1 MAFTTAEVESLA
13 HMLDKNAGFKRP
25 ETQSTGYSNDEPP
38 EGDGRTLTTGP
49 TAGPS
54 ACAPLP
60 STVIDKTI
68 GLPVPSQTKEGLLLR
83 KQQTVETRPKPRGN
97 DIWCSEEIPSS
108 SAGSAA
114 PTDKSVSTQSNSAN
128 DGKQVPEYEVLY
140 KQFLNAEDVYLG
152 VDFTKNGSSALCEGV
167 VVKVQLPRVA
177 AANEITLEVE
187 PFILILTSPQYKLR
201 APLPIKVVEKKA
213 AAKWDAA
220 KKLLSVT
227 LTTDLSEREV
237 KLM

>member
-1 MAFTTAEVESLA
+1 M
-13 HMLDKNAGFKRP
+13 
-25 ETQSTGYSNDEPP
+25 
-38 EGDGRTLTTGP
+38 
-49 TAGPS
+49 
-54 ACAPLP
+54 
-60 STVIDKTI
+60 
-68 GLPVPSQTKEGLLLR
+68 
-83 KQQTVETRPKPRGN
+83 
-97 DIWCSEEIPSS
+97 
-108 SAGSAA
+108 
-114 PTDKSVSTQSNSAN
+114 
-128 DGKQVPEYEVLY
+128 LY